1 MIKRLALVLISVV
14 TCISFS
20 LQVLA
25 NDNIDSLS
33 SARFEFATEF
43 LTKFYRYAYVCEA
56 SDFDDYIS
64 SDSFLTYINEYANG
78 EYTKRVINNSA
89 SKGLNIEYELLETDY
104 LEGCVKFE
112 LVSKLYFTY
121 ETFGNKNAAEHG
133 TMWIGSEIIVSGTE
147 NFEILDWYCEFSD
160 ATIRSK
166 SASPDFWENKADAD
180 EVLTSLKQ
188 RTEDFILFRAQVE
201 ERVTA
206 ETAKDPK
213 ISSHESIQPR
223 VIWPLNK
230 SAMVTWATNNA
241 LSSSLVSSNPNIIP
255 TYYDFFNY

>member
-20 LQVLA
+20 LQAHA

-188 RTEDFILFRAQVE
+188 RTEDFIFSHKLKKE
-201 ERVTA
+201 LLP
-206 ETAKDPK
+206 KPPK
-213 ISSHESIQPR
+213 IR
-223 VIWPLNK
+223 K
-230 SAMVTWATNNA
+230 SACTNQFSRVSYGLLTNQQW
-241 LSSSLVSSNPNIIP
+241 LHGQLIMHYLLV
-255 TYYDFFNY
+255 